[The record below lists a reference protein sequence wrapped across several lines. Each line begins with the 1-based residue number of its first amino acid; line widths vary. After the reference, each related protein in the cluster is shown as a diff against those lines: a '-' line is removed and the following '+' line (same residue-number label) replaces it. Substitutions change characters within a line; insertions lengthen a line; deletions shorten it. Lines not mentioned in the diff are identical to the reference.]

1 MSEDRGGF
9 DRDGLSRPWFFS
21 DHVPCGVMPSFHLV
35 ADVSSASPDGIR
47 AVVAQLFPTGVT
59 ETAAGASTSRPSSR
73 GESARDLNRT
83 VLSALRKAEK
93 RTRLRA
99 AWTSGGTTER
109 FFDYVPK
116 GSRPGRLTRHVTNWY
131 HTFW

>member
-1 MSEDRGGF
+1 
-9 DRDGLSRPWFFS
+9 
-21 DHVPCGVMPSFHLV
+21 MPSFHLV
-35 ADVSSASPDGIR
+35 ADVSSASPDRVR

-59 ETAAGASTSRPSSR
+59 ETAGGFHVEAVLE

-109 FFDYVPK
+109 FFDYGSK
-116 GSRPGRLTRHVTNWY
+116 GSRPAG
-131 HTFW
+131 

>member
-1 MSEDRGGF
+1 MSEDRGG
-9 DRDGLSRPWFFS
+9 DRLTR
-21 DHVPCGVMPSFHLV
+21 VPCGVMPSFHLV
-35 ADVSSASPDGIR
+35 ADVSSASPDGVR

-59 ETAAGASTSRPSSR
+59 ETAGGFHVEAVLE

-116 GSRPGRLTRHVTNWY
+116 GSRPAG
-131 HTFW
+131 